1 MTRPDS
7 TPTTSAYSTTS
18 MAEMPSKRSTAADA
32 TTRAAAPGR
41 RMRAQAAFEGRTLL
55 ANGEQLLVSL
65 LLPAMALLGL
75 HFASTPDLGPGR
87 RIDLATPGVLALA
100 VVSTAFTGQA
110 IATGFDRRYGVLRL
124 LGVTPLGSRGLL
136 VAKAVAVAGV
146 VAVQTLVLGGLG
158 LVLGWHPH
166 WAGVPLAI
174 VILLL
179 GCWVFVALAL
189 VVAGRIRAEGV
200 LVVANLLWV
209 LLAVGGGLLLATTQ
223 YPSWWEPIARF
234 LPTGALGDG
243 LRSALTGSGALALPL
258 VVLVIWGAV
267 LTFAASRLFRWS
279 D

>member
-1 MTRPDS
+1 MT
-7 TPTTSAYSTTS
+7 
-18 MAEMPSKRSTAADA
+18 TAAE
-32 TTRAAAPGR
+32 RVR
-41 RMRAQAAFEGRTLL
+41 SQAGYEARTLL

-65 LLPAMALLGL
+65 VLPAMALFGL
-75 HFASTPDLGPGR
+75 HLASVPDLGPR
-87 RIDLATPGVLALA
+87 RIDVIVPGVLALA

-166 WAGVPLAI
+166 WVGVPLAI
-174 VILLL
+174 VFLLL